1 MKKIFLCVSLAV
13 ITVVSFL
20 GCSVFD
26 DMAKSHHESHA
37 TIVDLSASIDKVS
50 DAVAVALPKVGM
62 TANKVLDTV
71 LEKEYKGDEINITI
85 KKIED
90 KLSKIYIRHGL
101 NGDTV
106 KEAALLAEIK
116 KQL

>member
-1 MKKIFLCVSLAV
+1 MKKALLLVAV
-13 ITVVSFL
+13 AAMVALSVT
-20 GCSVFD
+20 GCSVFE

-37 TIVDLSASIDKVS
+37 TIADLNSSLDKVS
-50 DAVAVALPKVGM
+50 EATALALPKVGM
-62 TANKVLDTV
+62 GANKVLDTV
-71 LEKEYKGDEINITI
+71 LEKEYKGDDINVTM
-85 KKIED
+85 KKVEE
-90 KLSKIYIRHGL
+90 KLTKIYIRYGL

>member
-1 MKKIFLCVSLAV
+1 MKKVSVMLVAL
-13 ITVVSFL
+13 IAIAGLFTA
-20 GCSVFD
+20 CSIIS
-26 DMAKSHHESHA
+26 DMGKSHHESHS
-37 TIVDLSASIDKVS
+37 TIADLKAPIDKVS

-62 TANKVLDTV
+62 TANKINDTV
-71 LEKEYKGDEINITI
+71 LEKEFKGDDVNITM
-85 KKIED
+85 KKVED
-90 KLSKIYIRHGL
+90 KLTKIYIRVGL